1 MFRVRLNKAFVSRDA
16 AATIQTSRG
25 SDRFD
30 IMPGTVVLVVDDDP
44 LIHQLLKAELERE
57 GVHVLL
63 AGGGVEALKL
73 SRENLPTAIVLD
85 MYLPK
90 LDGWFV
96 LAELKSDPPSRV

>member
-1 MFRVRLNKAFVSRDA
+1 MNKAFVSTDA
-16 AATIQTSRG
+16 ATTIQTSRG

-63 AGGGVEALKL
+63 ASDGVQALKL

-90 LDGWFV
+90 LDGWAV
-96 LAELKSDPPSRV
+96 LAELKQLTNVIVA